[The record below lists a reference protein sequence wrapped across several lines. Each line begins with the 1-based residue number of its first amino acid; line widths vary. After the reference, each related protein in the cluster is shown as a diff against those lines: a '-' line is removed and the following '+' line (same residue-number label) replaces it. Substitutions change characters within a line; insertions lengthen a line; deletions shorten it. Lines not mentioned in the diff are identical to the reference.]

1 MGVHDHGSIV
11 WDEIVGYLITVFLMP
26 FSLHRC
32 LSLFKHTQNT
42 HVSFCVCSPE
52 QAVHTYASAGVYT
65 VSISGHMSGFG
76 FGQPDGDGWFQP
88 SKKGP
93 DSDKLVDILQWG
105 CVKLG
110 NRGGYFYCCK
120 NLGALS
126 ARDVPDLTETTNL
139 SCMFCGASVFTSDL
153 SAWNV
158 SQATRLFG
166 SWARNASRTPS
177 EI

>member
-1 MGVHDHGSIV
+1 M
-11 WDEIVGYLITVFLMP
+11 
-26 FSLHRC
+26 
-32 LSLFKHTQNT
+32 
-42 HVSFCVCSPE
+42 CSPE

-76 FGQPDGDGWFQP
+76 FGQPNGNGDFN
-88 SKKGP
+88 KGP

-110 NRGGYFYCCK
+110 NRGGYFYECK
-120 NLGALS
+120 KLGALS

-139 SCMFCGASVFTSDL
+139 SCMFRDASAFTSDL

-158 SQATRLFG
+158 SSASNL
-166 SWARNASRTPS
+166 SWMFDNASAFQLPAHAPWYH
-177 EI
+177 